1 MLPPLLAPTLKTPD
15 GDIAPSLC
23 RLSPDL
29 ARLAFWI
36 PTGPGRGLYVGDVEW
51 ADEIGPASDRIWQPP
66 ADTDLSDL
74 AWSGDG
80 THFALGLSGEPA
92 RVGVLQL
99 ATREF
104 SELPGVSFAWA
115 GRGITLLVADPASAR
130 LYLKD
135 LDLGVE
141 HRICEMVDDAQPASR
156 PVIALSPDHRRFA
169 LVTRRANE
177 NATHVDLAHHDGG
190 AWQST
195 PVTQVPGV
203 ALRILPFW
211 TADSAAC
218 GLFVID
224 PEQHHTAMI
233 AVPDA
238 EGAGDVLY
246 TSDTVDAL
254 VTPAVHPDGRL
265 IAFVRAHPQVDNPA
279 LSENRLVLLDPVE
292 HAVAPLTAEAG
303 ITGRLRWL
311 DDQTLLVEGG
321 PAIWTVK
328 LRATL
333 EPGPAESAADESRH
347 PPRSDPEAPIETHT
361 PGDFVT
367 TTVRD
372 PADPSLTFTCEI
384 PVGWESA
391 PIPPLEVDFADPA
404 VMRPLCLFSPTYAT
418 MFFTVAT
425 RPLIPG
431 LSPAAALASLA
442 RAQGYEI
449 GEVRPAELW
458 AGPAAETEAT
468 HRTGNDVS
476 RARIIMLEDGGRLFS
491 VVASAPAPL
500 WQAARHLL
508 DPILDSFAL
517 TDPQGPTVDA
527 FD

>member
-1 MLPPLLAPTLKTPD
+1 MFPPFLAPTLKTPD
-15 GDIAPSLC
+15 GDITPSIC

-29 ARLAFWI
+29 TKLAFWI
-36 PTGPGRGLYVGDVEW
+36 PKGPARGLYVGDAEW
-51 ADEIGPASDRIWQPP
+51 ADEIGPASDRVWHPP
-66 ADTDLSDL
+66 DDAELSDL
-74 AWSGDG
+74 AWSGDA
-80 THFALGLSGEPA
+80 THLALGLAGTSA
-92 RVGVLQL
+92 RVGVFQL
-99 ATREF
+99 AAREF
-104 SELPGVSFAWA
+104 SELPGAAFAWA
-115 GRGITLLVADPASAR
+115 GRGITLLVADPASSR

-141 HRICEMVDDAQPASR
+141 HRICEITDDAQPASP

-169 LVTRRANE
+169 LVTRRAAA

-218 GLFVID
+218 GLYVID
-224 PEQHHTAMI
+224 PDQHHTAMI
-233 AVPDA
+233 AIPDA
-238 EGAGDVLY
+238 EGAGDILY

-254 VTPAVHPDGRL
+254 LTPAVHPDGRL
-265 IAFVRAHPQVDNPA
+265 IAFVRYHPQPDDSS

-292 HAVAPLTAEAG
+292 HAVAPLTTDAE

-321 PAIWTVK
+321 PAVWTVK
-328 LRATL
+328 LRATI
-333 EPGPAESAADESRH
+333 EAAPPEQGK

-367 TTVRD
+367 TTVHD
-372 PADPSLTFTCEI
+372 PADPSLAFTCEI
-384 PVGWESA
+384 PVGWEAA
-391 PIPPLEVDFADPA
+391 PLPPVEIDFTDPG
-404 VMRPLCLFSPTYAT
+404 VMRPLCLFNPTYAM

-431 LSPAAALASLA
+431 LSPAAALADLA
-442 RAQGYEI
+442 RAQGYDI
-449 GEVRPAELW
+449 GEVRPANLW

-468 HRTGNDVS
+468 QRTGNDVM

-491 VVASAPAPL
+491 LVASAPAPL

-508 DPILDSFAL
+508 DPVLDSFAL
-517 TDPQGPTVDA
+517 TDPKGPTVDV